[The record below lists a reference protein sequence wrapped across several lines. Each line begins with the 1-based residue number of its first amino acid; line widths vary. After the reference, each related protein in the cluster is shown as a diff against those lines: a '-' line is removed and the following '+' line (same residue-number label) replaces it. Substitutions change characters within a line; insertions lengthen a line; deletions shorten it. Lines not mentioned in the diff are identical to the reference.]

1 MSYRIHTNRLYI
13 GPVMTSRILVVEDDK
28 RLAATL
34 ERVLTAEGH
43 QVELVGDGL
52 EALRRAR
59 EQPFDLVVLDI
70 MLPSLDGVGVCRRL
84 RATGQ
89 VPILLLTALGGTD
102 ERVRGLDAG
111 ADDYLVKP
119 FAYEELLARVRALR
133 RRAGPHDHLRFADLL
148 LEPQSRGAWRG
159 KRSLTLTATEFDLL
173 QHFLRHPRQ
182 VLTRE
187 QLFDAV
193 WKGEPESDNVVA
205 VYIGYLRQKL
215 EEGGEPRLLHTIR
228 GSGYALRE

>member
-1 MSYRIHTNRLYI
+1 
-13 GPVMTSRILVVEDDK
+13 MTSRILVVEDDK

-59 EQPFDLVVLDI
+59 ERDFGLVVLGL
-70 MLPSLDGVGVCRRL
+70 MPPSLDGVAVCRRL

-119 FAYEELLARVRALR
+119 FAYEELLARVRALWR
-133 RRAGPHDHLRFADLL
+133 GAPPGDHLACAALRLQPA
-148 LEPQSRGAWRG
+148 SRSAWRG
-159 KRSLTLTATEFDLL
+159 ERAISLTATEFDLL
-173 QHFLRHPRQ
+173 
-182 VLTRE
+182 
-187 QLFDAV
+187 
-193 WKGEPESDNVVA
+193 
-205 VYIGYLRQKL
+205 
-215 EEGGEPRLLHTIR
+215 
-228 GSGYALRE
+228 